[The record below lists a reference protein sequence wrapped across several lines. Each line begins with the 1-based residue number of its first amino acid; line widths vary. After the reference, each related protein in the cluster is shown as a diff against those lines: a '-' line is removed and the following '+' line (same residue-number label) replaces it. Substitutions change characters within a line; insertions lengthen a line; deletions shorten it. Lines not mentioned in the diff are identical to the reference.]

1 MTGKIELCT
10 LADLKTLQQVSRATF
25 ADTFGAANT
34 PTDLAEYL
42 DTAYSDAQLTQE
54 MQQPTTR
61 FEFILVDDQ
70 VAGYLKL
77 NWGASQS
84 ERRGPATLEI
94 ERIYILPAFKRQGLG
109 RQFYD
114 DAVATAKQLGCR
126 TIWLGVWE
134 HNEPAQKFYQRMGF
148 QQVGD
153 HVFQLGTDAQRDLI
167 LEKTLV

>member
-1 MTGKIELCT
+1 MTGKIKTCT
-10 LADLKTLQQVSRATF
+10 LQDLKTLQQVSRTTF
-25 ADTFGAANT
+25 TDTFGAANT
-34 PTDLAEYL
+34 PADLAEYL

-54 MQQPTTR
+54 MQQPTAQ
-61 FEFILVDDQ
+61 FAFILVAGQ

-84 ERRGPATLEI
+84 EHRGEATLEI
-94 ERIYILPAFKRQGLG
+94 ERIYILPEFKRQGLG

-114 DAVATAKQLGCR
+114 YAVATAKQLNCR

-134 HNEPAQKFYQRMGF
+134 HNQPAQKFYHRLGF
-148 QQVGD
+148 HPVGD
-153 HVFQLGTDAQRDLI
+153 HVFQLGEDAQRDLI